1 MINKCLGYSGIQG
14 TWNHFWWGNRAN
26 TNAVRNQDIQ
36 FHRQPLMKGRKKY
49 AGGGGWWTAQF
60 TWKDKVAYRTRSLKH
75 KEWNE
80 MKWKTIGKERK
91 TEQKGSTCHL
101 RQINCSFGNVE
112 KSCLRSIF
120 KTLTFHVLILLAAW
134 MSFVSHL
141 VHGY

>member
-14 TWNHFWWGNRAN
+14 TWNHFWWGNQTRMQLGIKTSN
-26 TNAVRNQDIQ
+26 FIDSRLWKEEKSM
-36 FHRQPLMKGRKKY
+36 R
-49 AGGGGWWTAQF
+49 GGGGWWTAQF

>member
-49 AGGGGWWTAQF
+49 AGGGVGVV
-60 TWKDKVAYRTRSLKH
+60 DSSVYLEGAYRTRSLKH

-91 TEQKGSTCHL
+91 TEQKVSTCHL
-101 RQINCSFGNVE
+101 RQINCSFVNFE

-120 KTLTFHVLILLAAW
+120 KTLTFHVLISLAAW